1 LAVRQ
6 IFITTTIIIN
16 ESGSSFLESI
26 GEKDQ
31 SSIGRRA
38 ETAFLFQRL
47 SVLVQRFNSV
57 LLHDSFVRD
66 LSGVVATPISFLS
79 FFPKIPRDP

>member
-1 LAVRQ
+1 MSQALHFLSLLAKKISHQ
-6 IFITTTIIIN
+6 
-16 ESGSSFLESI
+16 SGDERKRL
-26 GEKDQ
+26 
-31 SSIGRRA
+31 
-38 ETAFLFQRL
+38 FLFQRL